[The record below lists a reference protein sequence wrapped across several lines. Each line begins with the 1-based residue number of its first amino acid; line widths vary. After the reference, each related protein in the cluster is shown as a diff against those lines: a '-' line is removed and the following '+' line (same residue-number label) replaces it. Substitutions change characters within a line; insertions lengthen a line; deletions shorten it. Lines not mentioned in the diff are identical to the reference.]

1 MDLGHTQPTQP
12 ATEIDPSPP
21 VTYTAKQGMP
31 WVSLKHFPP
40 THMSSAGDADG
51 CGDGCGDDFGCCVCV
66 CEAGVKFWWW
76 LSSRVQQ
83 FGYIPLDIWLL
94 KPQPTN
100 WIYSYFTHAVSETH
114 CIKTVSVDDWFNVHL
129 MRYTS
134 VKIQTEKHHLSLRLS
149 EQRPGSFVIPHVGH
163 PIHLGK
169 FDFFHQLCIWL
180 KFQIISLYL
189 RVTIVPLSPFLG
201 GYFIHR
207 RDVPMSRLPTKRF
220 THRSQRLNVPKADD
234 GGGFTA
240 GRGLRL
246 VEVGGDV

>member
-1 MDLGHTQPTQP
+1 MVVET
-12 ATEIDPSPP
+12 
-21 VTYTAKQGMP
+21 
-31 WVSLKHFPP
+31 
-40 THMSSAGDADG
+40 
-51 CGDGCGDDFGCCVCV
+51 
-66 CEAGVKFWWW
+66 
-76 LSSRVQQ
+76 
-83 FGYIPLDIWLL
+83 
-94 KPQPTN
+94 PTN
-100 WIYSYFTHAVSETH
+100 KLDLCVYNSYFTHAVSETH

-189 RVTIVPLSPFLG
+189 GVTIVPLSPFLG
-201 GYFIHR
+201 GYFIPR

-240 GRGLRL
+240 DCGRGLQGVSH
-246 VEVGGDV
+246 VEVGGGWWGCVDLWRIGSHRESEIQKTNMDLLIFRNRTSIVSTGYELV